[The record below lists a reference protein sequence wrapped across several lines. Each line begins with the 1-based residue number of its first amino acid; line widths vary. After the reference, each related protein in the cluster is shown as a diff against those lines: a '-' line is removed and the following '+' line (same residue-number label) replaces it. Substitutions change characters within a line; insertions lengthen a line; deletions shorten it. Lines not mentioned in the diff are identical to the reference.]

1 MAEQSSLGQWL
12 EQRCQ
17 EERLSL
23 RQAAAKTGLSHGTIR
38 DIIRGVSPSSES
50 IKKLA
55 HGFGGNGK
63 QGLALED
70 KLLVLAGYR
79 SDRPG
84 EDLSESMAELMD
96 KVKQLSESQIQVMI
110 HFADFLAEVEASQSG
125 AVAKS

>member
-50 IKKLA
+50 IKKLSRA
-55 HGFGGNGK
+55 FGGDGDE
-63 QGLALED
+63 GLALED
-70 KLLVLAGYR
+70 NLLVLAGYR
-79 SDRPG
+79 SERPG
-84 EDLSESMAELMD
+84 EKLSEPLARLMD
-96 KVKQLSESQIQVMI
+96 KVRQFHERQLKMME
-110 HFADFLAEVEASQSG
+110 HFADFLIEIED
-125 AVAKS
+125 